1 MWISQLDLLA
11 FGRFTDVRL
20 NLGPGFHLVYG
31 PNEAGKSTTLRAIRQ
46 LLYGFDERT
55 DDNFLHANPQLRI
68 GGVVCSPP
76 DLELKVIRRKT
87 RKDSLRG
94 EDDHTIMDSE
104 RWNQLLAGIEEKTFC
119 QRYGIDYEQLTE
131 GGHQIATGS
140 GDLGEILFA
149 TGSGVT
155 DLNAVKSRLIDEAEE
170 IFKPLGKKQR
180 LNMAITRW
188 QELKDQ
194 VRDQLLSVTQW
205 DEADR
210 LRQETFERLK
220 QVAER
225 FTNLIADRDR
235 YRRWQQAWPLVQES
249 DRLKQALAPLQTVPR
264 LPSDFRVKRQEALLL
279 LEQARI
285 SEKQSLVA
293 KQLAEEA
300 MVKLGQPLGLLAQAD
315 QLSLLI
321 TAWGSCQK
329 GIEDRVG
336 LMLQRSRHTQA
347 IDDLR
352 QSLGHNPSDST
363 DTTETARNE
372 TATQSVA
379 IDRAYRTRLGIL
391 GRQQTG
397 FLKSHEQAQFH
408 RDQFAHQHAECQ
420 LRLAQI
426 PPGKPLDEFRDRLR
440 TVQNDGDLESRLAE
454 VQRELSTLRDDL
466 RRQVDALGLQ
476 TLTIEAVLKLQVPAA
491 TVLKRIEIDFQ
502 TNQAEQSL
510 LKSRLVDFEAL
521 HRQLEQKI
529 QHLRQQFQV
538 PTEADLDHARTQ
550 RDEIWSEILAT
561 WKSKSSPTEKQIDAF
576 ETAQRDSDIIS
587 DRLRHEADRVAQL
600 AEELA
605 DLETNETQQHEASL
619 RLAELEAA
627 RIELEKQWQA
637 QWPELKGNRPSPGEI
652 QAWLSRHEAF
662 LKNEE
667 LVSRR
672 EREVVTITN
681 RIAQN
686 LATVSQL
693 LGNAKVDDPAQENA
707 ADGVG
712 LSLKEQIQ
720 QATDQLIRTD
730 AVEQTRKEL
739 LESLAKLDREIIES
753 TERLARS
760 RTELQQWTTSWQAA
774 MTELGLPD
782 DATPEAAATFVENL
796 NELADHQ
803 RQGEQLLER
812 IRGIDADGQRFETR
826 FKSFCV
832 EVAPD
837 LANDDVADGMVA
849 LRDRLIAS
857 QRIESA
863 RNEHLLKKNQ
873 AEQQLEQA
881 RELGRRGE
889 QLVVELCDAAGVT
902 DGEFPSQIAEFG
914 ARLNQAGRSQAA
926 AAAAAPITLIAE
938 SAAKREALFEQLN
951 GIEYQSQSR
960 DQFEAMLE
968 QINARLSELAADEPR
983 DLFDQQVRLH
993 SLDVLVTL
1001 IQQRET
1007 EIQQLAVER
1016 DLLNIQLGEFNLKL
1030 SQMSGSSTA
1039 ADAEEQR
1046 QLCLAQIRSDAEE
1059 YLRLK
1064 LASTVLHT
1072 SIERYREK
1080 IRGPVLSIASNLFK
1094 ELTLGSFESLRVD
1107 EDDNHKPIL
1116 VGVRSGSRTA
1126 VSVNGMSEGTC
1137 DQLYLA
1143 LRLASL
1149 QLEKAPGCNIPLI
1162 IDDILIQFDDERAIA
1177 ALKLLAKMAHQRQ
1190 VIFFT
1195 HHEHLLDLASEH
1207 LPGEHRHHRLEIL
1220 TNSAE

>member
-55 DDNFLHANPQLRI
+55 EDNFLHPNPQLRI

-94 EDDHTIMDSE
+94 EDDQTMIDSE
-104 RWNQLLAGIEEKTFC
+104 RWNQLLAGVEEKTFC

-155 DLNAVKSRLIDEAEE
+155 DLNAVKRRLIDEADE
-170 IFKPLGKKQR
+170 IFKPQGKKQR
-180 LNMAITRW
+180 LNLAITRW

-225 FTNLIADRDR
+225 FTNLTADRDR
-235 YRRWQQAWPLVQES
+235 HRRWQQAWPLVQES
-249 DRLKQALAPLQTVPR
+249 DRLKQALAPLHAVRR
-264 LPSDFRVKRQEALLL
+264 LPPDFGVKRQEALLL
-279 LEQARI
+279 LEQART
-285 SEKQSLVA
+285 SEKQALVA

-300 MVKLGQPLGLLAQAD
+300 MAKLGQPLALLAQAD

-329 GIEDRVG
+329 GTEDRVG

-352 QSLGHNPSDST
+352 QSLGRNASDST
-363 DTTETARNE
+363 DTTETATTE
-372 TATQSVA
+372 TAMQSVA

-397 FLKSHEQAQFH
+397 FLKSLEEAEFH
-408 RDQFAHQHAECQ
+408 RDRVAQQYAECQ

-440 TVQNDGDLESRLAE
+440 TVQNDGDLESRLTE
-454 VQRELSTLRDDL
+454 VQRELSTLRDDQ

-491 TVLKRIEIDFQ
+491 TVLKRIETDFQ

-510 LKSRLVDFEAL
+510 LKSRLVDFEDL

-538 PTEADLDHARTQ
+538 PTEADLDHARTR

-561 WKSKSSPTEKQIDAF
+561 WKSKSFPPEKQIEAF

-627 RIELEKQWQA
+627 RIELDKQWQA
-637 QWPELKGNRPSPGEI
+637 QWPELKENRPSPGEI
-652 QAWLSRHEAF
+652 QTWLSRHEAF

-681 RIAQN
+681 QIAQN

-707 ADGVG
+707 ATGVG
-712 LSLKEQIQ
+712 FSLKEQIQ
-720 QATDQLIRTD
+720 QATELLIHTD
-730 AVEQTRKEL
+730 AVERTRKEL
-739 LESLAKLDREIIES
+739 LESLAKLDREITES

-760 RTELQQWTTSWQAA
+760 RTELQLWTTSWQAA
-774 MTELGLPD
+774 MTELGLPG

-803 RQGEQLLER
+803 RQAEQLLER
-812 IRGIDADGQRFETR
+812 ITGIDADGQRFETR

-837 LANDDVADGMVA
+837 LANDDVADGVVA

-873 AEQQLEQA
+873 AEQQLQQA

-902 DGEFPSQIAEFG
+902 VGESPSQITESGVMFNEAG
-914 ARLNQAGRSQAA
+914 QAQ
-926 AAAAAPITLIAE
+926 AAAPITVIAE

-951 GIEYQSQSR
+951 GIEHQSQIR
-960 DQFEAMLE
+960 DRFESTLE
-968 QINARLSELAADEPR
+968 QINARLSELAAEEPR
-983 DLFDQQVRLH
+983 DLFDEQVRLH
-993 SLDVLVTL
+993 SLEDLVTR

-1007 EIQQLAVER
+1007 EIKQLAVER

-1064 LASTVLHT
+1064 LASAVLHT

-1116 VGVRSGSRTA
+1116 VGVRPGSRAA
-1126 VSVNGMSEGTC
+1126 VSVKGMSEGTC

-1149 QLEKAPGCNIPLI
+1149 QLEQAPGCDIPLI
-1162 IDDILIQFDDERAIA
+1162 IDDILIQFDDQRAIA
-1177 ALKLLAKMAHQRQ
+1177 ALKLLAKMAQQRQ

-1207 LPGEHRHHRLEIL
+1207 LPGELRHHRLEIL
-1220 TNSAE
+1220 ADSAE

>member
-46 LLYGFDERT
+46 LLYGFDDRT
-55 DDNFLHANPQLRI
+55 EDNFLHPNPQLRI
-68 GGVVCSPP
+68 GGIVCGPP

-94 EDDHTIMDSE
+94 EDDLTMIDSD
-104 RWNQLLAGIEEKTFC
+104 RWNELLAGVEEKTFC

-155 DLNAVKSRLIDEAEE
+155 DLNAVKRRLIDEAEE
-170 IFKPLGKKQR
+170 IFKPQGKKQR

-210 LRQETFERLK
+210 LRQETFQRLK
-220 QVAER
+220 HVAETL
-225 FTNLIADRDR
+225 TNLNADRDR

-249 DRLKQALAPLQTVPR
+249 DRLKQALAPLHPVRR
-264 LPSDFRVKRQEALLL
+264 LPPDFGVKRQEALLL
-279 LEQARI
+279 LEQARM
-285 SEKQSLVA
+285 SEKQALVA
-293 KQLAEEA
+293 KQMAEEA
-300 MVKLGQPLGLLAQAD
+300 LAKLGQPLGVLAQAD

-329 GIEDRVG
+329 GTEDRVG
-336 LMLQRSRHTQA
+336 LMRQRSRHTQA

-352 QSLGHNPSDST
+352 QSLGRNPSDTS
-363 DTTETARNE
+363 DTTEAARNQAATTE
-372 TATQSVA
+372 SATQSVA
-379 IDRAYRTRLGIL
+379 IDRAYRTRLGVL

-397 FLKSHEQAQFH
+397 FLKSLEEAQFH
-408 RDQFAHQHAECQ
+408 RDRVAHQHAECQ

-426 PPGKPLDEFRDRLR
+426 PPGRPLDVFRDRLR
-440 TVQNDGDLESRLAE
+440 AVQNEGDLESRLTE

-476 TLTIEAVLKLQVPAA
+476 ALSIEAVLKLQVPAA
-491 TVLKRIEIDFQ
+491 TVLKRIETDFQ

-521 HRQLEQKI
+521 HHQREQKI

-538 PTEADLDHARTQ
+538 PTEADLGHARTQ
-550 RDEIWSEILAT
+550 RDEIWSGILAT
-561 WKSKSSPTEKQIDAF
+561 WKSKSFPAEKQIEAF
-576 ETAQRDSDIIS
+576 ENAQRDADAIS

-637 QWPELKGNRPSPGEI
+637 HWPELKENRPSPVEI
-652 QAWLSRHEAF
+652 QTWLSRREAF

-686 LATVSQL
+686 LATVAQL
-693 LGNAKVDDPAQENA
+693 LGNAKVDDTGKENSA
-707 ADGVG
+707 PGAG

-760 RTELQQWTTSWQAA
+760 RTELQRWTTSWQAA
-774 MTELGLPD
+774 MTELGLPG

-803 RQGEQLLER
+803 RQAEQLLER
-812 IRGIDADGQRFETR
+812 ITGIDADQQRFEFR
-826 FKSFCV
+826 FQSFCV

-837 LANDDVADGMVA
+837 LANQNVADGMVA

-857 QRIESA
+857 QRIEAA

-873 AEQQLEQA
+873 AEQQLQQA
-881 RELGRRGE
+881 QELGRRAE
-889 QLVVELCDAAGVT
+889 QLVVELCDAAGVI
-902 DGEFPSQIAEFG
+902 DGEFPSQITEFG
-914 ARLNQAGRSQAA
+914 AMFNEAGQ
-926 AAAAAPITLIAE
+926 AAAAPITVIAE
-938 SAAKREALFEQLN
+938 SAAKQKALFEQLN
-951 GIEYQSQSR
+951 GIEHQSQIR
-960 DQFEAMLE
+960 DQFESTLE
-968 QINARLSELAADEPR
+968 QINARLSELAAEEPR
-983 DLFDQQVRLH
+983 DLFDEQVRLH
-993 SLDVLVTL
+993 SLEDLVTR
-1001 IQQRET
+1001 IEQRET
-1007 EIQQLAVER
+1007 EIQQRAVER

-1064 LASTVLHT
+1064 LASAVLHT

-1080 IRGPVLSIASNLFK
+1080 IRGPVLSIASKLFK

-1116 VGVRSGSRTA
+1116 VAVRSGSRAA
-1126 VSVNGMSEGTC
+1126 VSVKGMSEGTC

-1149 QLEKAPGCNIPLI
+1149 QLEQAPGCDIPLI

-1177 ALKLLAKMAHQRQ
+1177 ALKLLAKMAQQRQ

-1220 TNSAE
+1220 ANSAE